1 MKGGTRF
8 CLSLL
13 HPAVLFHFQVFS
25 STVGFPSSIISQQT
39 LCVCARERSG
49 LLFRVGIVLNLLN
62 LPQILYTMSLSAG
75 RRHRLFS
82 YRNFI
87 HSVM

>member
-8 CLSLL
+8 CLSLF

-39 LCVCARERSG
+39 LCVCARELSG

-62 LPQILYTMSLSAG
+62 LPQILYTMSLLGEVTAT
-75 RRHRLFS
+75 LFTPS
-82 YRNFI
+82 CKT
-87 HSVM
+87 